1 MNPLVV
7 TVSLPELN
15 FMCRL
20 GPADASAPG
29 PDRAIPEL
37 EVLNLYAGVWDD
49 EISSP
54 ASLRRTE
61 VGTWVLDGTFLRQSW
76 ITEAS
81 ENIPKAS
88 GITMMTFDVKRKAYL
103 SWAFLA
109 IGSVVHN
116 QGRWDADSRTMT
128 WTDRLGGF
136 GEIVITTARF
146 IGDVTNVWRIVEQ
159 DVEGKIVREVNGTS
173 VRRRS

>member
-15 FMCRL
+15 FICRV

-29 PDRAIPEL
+29 PDRNTPEL
-37 EVLNLYAGVWDD
+37 EVLNHYAGIWDD
-49 EISSP
+49 EI
-54 ASLRRTE
+54 AGATSLRRTE
-61 VGTWVLDGTFLRQSW
+61 VGEWVLDGTFLRQSW

-81 ENIPKAS
+81 EGIPKAA
-88 GITMMTFDVKRKAYL
+88 GITMMTFDVARTVYL
-103 SWAFLA
+103 SWSFLA

-116 QGRWDADSRTMT
+116 QGEWDPISRTMT
-128 WTDRLGGF
+128 WIDRLGGT
-136 GEIVITTARF
+136 GDIVTTTARF
-146 IGDVTNVWRIVEQ
+146 IGDVTNIWSIVERDAKGQ
-159 DVEGKIVREVNGTS
+159 VVREATGTS